1 MKKSRESS
9 HYFSRQYPRRRQI
22 RLPARLQI
30 SGTMT
35 MPHGS
40 SRWEHTMG
48 AALCSGHGRR
58 RLHSRQRQS
67 PRSAGETSRAV
78 FSSAPIA
85 VFLIQKEK
93 ILEIVLF
100 PFIGTQPV
108 TPMRGSGGI
117 RSLILFAVL
126 CRARNDLAERR
137 EQLRLFLIRLHGTV
151 HCADVPVNDATDWL
165 ELREYFTSRS
175 PISIRWMNSRSSS
188 GVSSSIVVYRL
199 AFSMNASTLAS
210 RDLSCASRSSFFGIS
225 SSSSRCS
232 SV

>member
-35 MPHGS
+35 MPQGS
-40 SRWEHTMG
+40 SRREHTIG

-93 ILEIVLF
+93 ILEIVRFQGFFWSCWADSNCRPRHYQLF
-100 PFIGTQPV
+100 TGYFFLLLLIGSLCFERLYTNRYNISPFVICCFLSPCFC
-108 TPMRGSGGI
+108 RGFFVMVAVSV
-117 RSLILFAVL
+117 AVL
-126 CRARNDLAERR
+126 R
-137 EQLRLFLIRLHGTV
+137 
-151 HCADVPVNDATDWL
+151 
-165 ELREYFTSRS
+165 
-175 PISIRWMNSRSSS
+175 
-188 GVSSSIVVYRL
+188 
-199 AFSMNASTLAS
+199 
-210 RDLSCASRSSFFGIS
+210 
-225 SSSSRCS
+225 
-232 SV
+232 

>member
-35 MPHGS
+35 MPQGS

-58 RLHSRQRQS
+58 RLHARQRQT

-100 PFIGTQPV
+100 PFIGTNLSPPCEGAEV
-108 TPMRGSGGI
+108 SAPSFFLPSYAGHGMTSLSGG
-117 RSLILFAVL
+117 SSFG
-126 CRARNDLAERR
+126 C
-137 EQLRLFLIRLHGTV
+137 F
-151 HCADVPVNDATDWL
+151 
-165 ELREYFTSRS
+165 
-175 PISIRWMNSRSSS
+175 SS
-188 GVSSSIVVYRL
+188 GCMAL
-199 AFSMNASTLAS
+199 STVPMS
-210 RDLSCASRSSFFGIS
+210 R
-225 SSSSRCS
+225 
-232 SV
+232 

>member
-35 MPHGS
+35 MPQGS

-58 RLHSRQRQS
+58 RLHARQRQT

-117 RSLILFAVL
+117 RSLILLPSYAG
-126 CRARNDLAERR
+126 
-137 EQLRLFLIRLHGTV
+137 HGM
-151 HCADVPVNDATDWL
+151 
-165 ELREYFTSRS
+165 TSLS
-175 PISIRWMNSRSSS
+175 GGSSFGCFSS
-188 GVSSSIVVYRL
+188 GCMAL
-199 AFSMNASTLAS
+199 STVPMS
-210 RDLSCASRSSFFGIS
+210 R
-225 SSSSRCS
+225 
-232 SV
+232 

>member
-35 MPHGS
+35 MPQGS

-93 ILEIVLF
+93 ILEIVRFQGFFWSCWADSNCRPRHYQKLRIKF
-100 PFIGTQPV
+100 YMVSVRVIKCPIIPLV
-108 TPMRGSGGI
+108 PM
-117 RSLILFAVL
+117 
-126 CRARNDLAERR
+126 
-137 EQLRLFLIRLHGTV
+137 
-151 HCADVPVNDATDWL
+151 
-165 ELREYFTSRS
+165 
-175 PISIRWMNSRSSS
+175 PISILELFSIAPYCSVFS
-188 GVSSSIVVYRL
+188 GL
-199 AFSMNASTLAS
+199 LE
-210 RDLSCASRSSFFGIS
+210 DLLEENIPIF
-225 SSSSRCS
+225 
-232 SV
+232 

>member
-35 MPHGS
+35 MPQGS

-58 RLHSRQRQS
+58 RLHVRQRQT

-85 VFLIQKEK
+85 VFLIQKNPRNR
-93 ILEIVLF
+93 EISR
-100 PFIGTQPV
+100 I
-108 TPMRGSGGI
+108 
-117 RSLILFAVL
+117 
-126 CRARNDLAERR
+126 
-137 EQLRLFLIRLHGTV
+137 FLSCCTRI
-151 HCADVPVNDATDWL
+151 D
-165 ELREYFTSRS
+165 
-175 PISIRWMNSRSSS
+175 
-188 GVSSSIVVYRL
+188 
-199 AFSMNASTLAS
+199 FSMLCGLHSPFLTCLSKGNHTNAGRSMLQKISLAS
-210 RDLSCASRSSFFGIS
+210 GKSAHRNAG
-225 SSSSRCS
+225 
-232 SV
+232 

>member
-35 MPHGS
+35 MPQGS

-58 RLHSRQRQS
+58 RLHSRQRQN

-93 ILEIVLF
+93 ILEIVRFQGFFWSCWADSNCRPRPYQGRALPTELQQQVSF
-100 PFIGTQPV
+100 SRALRYYSIK
-108 TPMRGSGGI
+108 SG
-117 RSLILFAVL
+117 FVK
-126 CRARNDLAERR
+126 
-137 EQLRLFLIRLHGTV
+137 
-151 HCADVPVNDATDWL
+151 W
-165 ELREYFTSRS
+165 
-175 PISIRWMNSRSSS
+175 
-188 GVSSSIVVYRL
+188 
-199 AFSMNASTLAS
+199 
-210 RDLSCASRSSFFGIS
+210 
-225 SSSSRCS
+225 
-232 SV
+232 

>member
-22 RLPARLQI
+22 QLPARLQI

-35 MPHGS
+35 MPQGS

-58 RLHSRQRQS
+58 RLHVRQRQN

-78 FSSAPIA
+78 FSSAPIE

-108 TPMRGSGGI
+108 TPIEGAELSAPAFFLPSYAGHGMTSLSGG
-117 RSLILFAVL
+117 SSFG
-126 CRARNDLAERR
+126 C
-137 EQLRLFLIRLHGTV
+137 F
-151 HCADVPVNDATDWL
+151 
-165 ELREYFTSRS
+165 
-175 PISIRWMNSRSSS
+175 SS
-188 GVSSSIVVYRL
+188 GCMALSNVP
-199 AFSMNASTLAS
+199 MS
-210 RDLSCASRSSFFGIS
+210 R
-225 SSSSRCS
+225 
-232 SV
+232 

>member
-35 MPHGS
+35 MPQGS

-58 RLHSRQRQS
+58 RLHARQRQN

-85 VFLIQKEK
+85 VSLIQKEK
-93 ILEIVLF
+93 ILEIVRFQGFFWSCWADSNCRPHPYQGCAL
-100 PFIGTQPV
+100 PTELQQHMATKMGLEPTTSSV
-108 TPMRGSGGI
+108 TGW
-117 RSLILFAVL
+117 RSNQLNYLAINYQEILS
-126 CRARNDLAERR
+126 N
-137 EQLRLFLIRLHGTV
+137 
-151 HCADVPVNDATDWL
+151 
-165 ELREYFTSRS
+165 
-175 PISIRWMNSRSSS
+175 
-188 GVSSSIVVYRL
+188 
-199 AFSMNASTLAS
+199 
-210 RDLSCASRSSFFGIS
+210 SSF
-225 SSSSRCS
+225 
-232 SV
+232 

>member
-35 MPHGS
+35 MPQGS

-58 RLHSRQRQS
+58 RLHVRQRQN

-93 ILEIVLF
+93 ILETIEISRIF
-100 PFIGTQPV
+100 
-108 TPMRGSGGI
+108 SGAAGQI
-117 RSLILFAVL
+117 RTA
-126 CRARNDLAERR
+126 DLV
-137 EQLRLFLIRLHGTV
+137 IT
-151 HCADVPVNDATDWL
+151 NDAL
-165 ELREYFTSRS
+165 
-175 PISIRWMNSRSSS
+175 
-188 GVSSSIVVYRL
+188 YRL
-199 AFSMNASTLAS
+199 SY
-210 RDLSCASRSSFFGIS
+210 
-225 SSSSRCS
+225 SSRLSFSRALRYYSIKSGFVKCCFHFFRRAVFRGKCRLPCGVREIGANVHNS
-232 SV
+232 FSPRS

>member
-35 MPHGS
+35 MPQGS

-58 RLHSRQRQS
+58 RLHARQRQT

-93 ILEIVLF
+93 ILGKAAQNAL
-100 PFIGTQPV
+100 GK
-108 TPMRGSGGI
+108 GS
-117 RSLILFAVL
+117 SPLILPKP
-126 CRARNDLAERR
+126 
-137 EQLRLFLIRLHGTV
+137 FLI
-151 HCADVPVNDATDWL
+151 
-165 ELREYFTSRS
+165 
-175 PISIRWMNSRSSS
+175 
-188 GVSSSIVVYRL
+188 
-199 AFSMNASTLAS
+199 
-210 RDLSCASRSSFFGIS
+210 SFFPTSKNGRKKTRKPLKLLGF
-225 SSSSRCS
+225 SRRYLFWFY
-232 SV
+232 

>member
-35 MPHGS
+35 MPQGS

-93 ILEIVLF
+93 ILEAI
-100 PFIGTQPV
+100 
-108 TPMRGSGGI
+108 
-117 RSLILFAVL
+117 AVS
-126 CRARNDLAERR
+126 RI
-137 EQLRLFLIRLHGTV
+137 F
-151 HCADVPVNDATDWL
+151 L
-165 ELREYFTSRS
+165 ELLGRFELPTSSLPKLRIKFYMVS
-175 PISIRWMNSRSSS
+175 VRVIKCPIIPLVPMPISILELFSIAPYCSVFS
-188 GVSSSIVVYRL
+188 GL
-199 AFSMNASTLAS
+199 LE
-210 RDLSCASRSSFFGIS
+210 DLLEENIPIF
-225 SSSSRCS
+225 
-232 SV
+232 

>member
-35 MPHGS
+35 MPQGS

-58 RLHSRQRQS
+58 RLHSRQRQN

-78 FSSAPIA
+78 FSSTPIA

-93 ILEIVLF
+93 ILEIVRFQGFFCRVLTEKMRSGKF
-100 PFIGTQPV
+100 QASIASYIESYNTQMPHRTLKNL
-108 TPMRGSGGI
+108 TP
-117 RSLILFAVL
+117 
-126 CRARNDLAERR
+126 C
-137 EQLRLFLIRLHGTV
+137 
-151 HCADVPVNDATDWL
+151 
-165 ELREYFTSRS
+165 
-175 PISIRWMNSRSSS
+175 
-188 GVSSSIVVYRL
+188 
-199 AFSMNASTLAS
+199 
-210 RDLSCASRSSFFGIS
+210 
-225 SSSSRCS
+225 
-232 SV
+232 

>member
-35 MPHGS
+35 MPQGS

-58 RLHSRQRQS
+58 RLHSRQRQN

-78 FSSAPIA
+78 FSSTPIA

-93 ILEIVLF
+93 ILEIVRFQGFFWSALTKKMQEQSLVPQGF
-100 PFIGTQPV
+100 AGFLGSIFRFAIR
-108 TPMRGSGGI
+108 TPS
-117 RSLILFAVL
+117 IL
-126 CRARNDLAERR
+126 
-137 EQLRLFLIRLHGTV
+137 
-151 HCADVPVNDATDWL
+151 
-165 ELREYFTSRS
+165 
-175 PISIRWMNSRSSS
+175 
-188 GVSSSIVVYRL
+188 
-199 AFSMNASTLAS
+199 
-210 RDLSCASRSSFFGIS
+210 
-225 SSSSRCS
+225 
-232 SV
+232 

>member
-35 MPHGS
+35 MPQGS

-58 RLHSRQRQS
+58 RLHARQRQT

-78 FSSAPIA
+78 FSSTPIA

-151 HCADVPVNDATDWL
+151 HCADVPVNDAD
-165 ELREYFTSRS
+165 
-175 PISIRWMNSRSSS
+175 
-188 GVSSSIVVYRL
+188 RL
-199 AFSMNASTLAS
+199 AGIAGVFCFPFT
-210 RDLSCASRSSFFGIS
+210 DLDALNEQPQ
-225 SSSSRCS
+225 
-232 SV
+232 